1 MGAPAI
7 STRAPARKQR
17 PAARPKPRPA
27 AKPRPKQR
35 PAAKSRP
42 AAKARPAAKPRAR
55 TATRGRAA
63 AGAPRRLTPVA
74 AVGRTA
80 VAVGGIADSGL
91 VMGLTRS
98 RLWIGV
104 LAALLGGIV
113 AINVWGLGLSAGS
126 SATAAKIDELQR
138 ESSVLRGRNAVSN
151 SNDRIAAAAGELG
164 LAVPPPDGVNYVD
177 ASAKDAQ
184 RAAERLANG
193 KIEIAPPPPPAT
205 EEETLTEEAP
215 LDPAAVAPVEAA
227 PAVDPVTG
235 APIDPATGLPVEAAI
250 DPATGLP
257 VTP

>member
-1 MGAPAI
+1 
-7 STRAPARKQR
+7 
-17 PAARPKPRPA
+17 
-27 AKPRPKQR
+27 
-35 PAAKSRP
+35 
-42 AAKARPAAKPRAR
+42 
-55 TATRGRAA
+55 
-63 AGAPRRLTPVA
+63 VA

-80 VAVGGIADSGL
+80 VAVGGIADSGF

-177 ASAKDAQ
+177 ASAKDAE

-193 KIEIAPPPPPAT
+193 RIVVAPPPPPAT
-205 EEETLTEEAP
+205 EETLTEEAP

-227 PAVDPVTG
+227 PAVDAVSG
-235 APIDPATGLPVEAAI
+235 APIDPATGLPVEAAV